1 MITADL
7 AREIHAGNIAAGWW
21 PPQRNRPE
29 ILMLVVSEVGEASE
43 GYLGDLMDDKL
54 PHLPMFDVE
63 LADTAIRLYDVIGA
77 DAIDAVPDL
86 VQLAKASE
94 EELID
99 LNTYDVQG
107 DLMMI
112 VRHVCHAMEHHRKC
126 RLVEYGAALWRALAA
141 VHTVALAHGVQLDRC
156 IREKRSFNLTRLDH
170 QIEARQAVGGK
181 AY

>member
-1 MITADL
+1 MMTADL

-29 ILMLVVSEVGEASE
+29 ILMLVVSEIGEASE

-54 PHLPMFDVE
+54 PHWPMFDVE
-63 LADTAIRLYDVIGA
+63 LGDTAIRLYDVIGS
-77 DAIDAVPDL
+77 DAIDHLPDL
-86 VQLAKASE
+86 VALATQSH

-112 VRHVCHAMEHHRKC
+112 VRHVCRAMEHHRKG
-126 RLVEYGAALWRALAA
+126 RTPEYALALWRSLAA
-141 VHTVALAHGVQLDRC
+141 VHTVAIAHGVNLDAV
-156 IREKRSFNLTRLDH
+156 IREKRAFNLIRADH
-170 QIEARQAVGGK
+170 QPEARQAVGGK

>member
-7 AREIHAGNIAAGWW
+7 AREIHAEFVAGSWW
-21 PPQRNRPE
+21 PPHRNRPE

-43 GYLGDLMDDKL
+43 GYLRDLMDDKL
-54 PHLPMFDVE
+54 PHLPMLDVE
-63 LADTAIRLYDVIGA
+63 LADTAIRLYDVIGC
-77 DAIDAVPDL
+77 DAIDHVPDL
-86 VQLAKASE
+86 AQLAKASE

-112 VRHVCHAMEHHRKC
+112 VRHVCHAMEHHRKG
-126 RLVEYGAALWRALAA
+126 RLAEYGAALWRALAA
-141 VHTVALAHGVQLDRC
+141 VHTVAIVHGVNLEQC
-156 IREKRSFNLTRLDH
+156 IREKRAFNAVRIDH
-170 QIEARQAVGGK
+170 TLEARSAVGGK